1 MSILLKRSIVFAL
14 GRGGARGFAHLGV
27 LRVLEREKIHIAR
40 IVGTSM
46 GAIVGAMYAQS
57 GSIEKVISDFQ
68 QYLTQN
74 RSEPSVHNDKKN
86 KKGDSQRW
94 FDTLATRFR
103 DQVLLGKESRKTHL
117 DPEDMIF
124 ALEILLREQPIEE
137 TLIPFAAVATDVL
150 TGEEVILKSGSITS
164 AVTASSALPGV
175 LPPVE
180 YQGKLLIDGAATS
193 SVPVRAAKKLIKHKK
208 IIASDVS
215 ADLSETPRLDNAVDI
230 VMRNSR
236 ITSKYY
242 RDELVKEADV
252 LIQPRVGN
260 FHWSH
265 FDHFQEF
272 IRQGEEAAEKKLS
285 AIRRAAR
292 WL

>member
-1 MSILLKRSIVFAL
+1 MKNLIKRSVGLAL
-14 GRGGARGFAHLGV
+14 GGGGARGFAHLGV
-27 LRVLEREKIHIAR
+27 IRVLEQEKIPLDT

-46 GAIVGAMYAQS
+46 GAIVGAMYAQT
-57 GSIEKVISDFQ
+57 GSIEKVISDFKS
-68 QYLTQN
+68 YLQQN
-74 RSEPSVHNDKKN
+74 RKDPLVYKKS
-86 KKGDSQRW
+86 KKHDSHGW

-103 DQVLLGKESRKTHL
+103 DQVLLGGKGPQKTHL

-124 ALEILLREQPIEE
+124 ALEILLKEQPIEE

-150 TGEEVILKSGSITS
+150 TGEEVILRSGSITS

-180 YQGKLLIDGAATS
+180 YGDKLLIDGAATS
-193 SVPVRAAKKLIKHKK
+193 AVPVRAAKKLVKHKK
-208 IIASDVS
+208 IIACDVS

-230 VMRNSR
+230 MMRNSR

-242 RDELVKEADV
+242 RDELVKEANV
-252 LIQPRVGN
+252 LIQPEVGN

-265 FDHFQEF
+265 FDHFEEF
-272 IRQGEEAAEKKLS
+272 IKQGEIAARKKLS
-285 AIRRAAR
+285 EIRRAAR
-292 WL
+292 WF

>member
-1 MSILLKRSIVFAL
+1 MAL
-14 GRGGARGFAHLGV
+14 GGGGARGFAHLGV
-27 LRVLEREKIHIAR
+27 LRVLEREKIPIDR

-57 GSIEKVISDFQ
+57 GSIENVISNFQ
-68 QYLTQN
+68 QYLEQN
-74 RSEPSVHNDKKN
+74 RSDPPARKEKKN
-86 KKGDSQRW
+86 KKSESQRW

-103 DQVLLGKESRKTHL
+103 DQVLLGKGSKKTHL

-137 TLIPFAAVATDVL
+137 TRIPFAAVATDVL
-150 TGEEVILKSGSITS
+150 TGDEVILSSGPITS
-164 AVTASSALPGV
+164 AVAASSALPGV

-180 YQGKLLIDGAATS
+180 YEGKLLIDGAATS

-215 ADLSETPRLDNAVDI
+215 AELSEKPRLDNAVDI

-252 LIQPRVGN
+252 LIQPQVGN

-265 FDHFQEF
+265 FDHLQEF
-272 IRQGEEAAEKKLS
+272 IRQGEKAAEIKLS
-285 AIRRAAR
+285 EIRRAAR
-292 WL
+292 WF